1 MDILAHSLSSIE
13 YGFSDFDY
21 TKHVEF
27 IHGAN
32 NEKCYVT
39 LFKKGIKGNYHR
51 HFNYSK
57 SLVEKIEDFFN
68 VNNHTDLYMSLN
80 TFYKPQRTLET
91 LRYINT
97 LHIDLDTYKTKFTKT
112 QILMRLEEEYFNIS
126 IPRPN
131 LIIDSGRGLNLIWA
145 IEPVPSKALPLWK
158 ALMYKFF
165 NELKEFGADNS
176 ALDPT
181 RVLRV
186 IGSINS
192 KTNTEV
198 KLLDGY
204 SYKYSLKE
212 LKEEY
217 LPEVN
222 KKVKKER
229 KVINFFSPS
238 SLERARIE
246 DLERLCKLRNYDL
259 EGYREYLL
267 FYYRYL
273 LCRNFDDEY
282 ALEKVLELNSKFT
295 EPLPIREVINNTKS
309 GERYSSQGK
318 YHYSSNRLIDIF
330 NITPEE
336 QLKLNVIQG
345 KAIKYQ
351 KNNDRRKAQR
361 RNKNGLTQREQL
373 KLDKLKL
380 IFKLKEDNCS
390 NNEIAET
397 LNLSLRQVQRYIKE
411 LENTTIPEI
420 VEMKLSHKEIVDE
433 IEKEQSPKEI
443 VLNNNSLFSSKNV
456 EEQALFTVSENN
468 KSLRDNIIYL
478 SFRGS

>member
-1 MDILAHSLSSIE
+1 M
-13 YGFSDFDY
+13 
-21 TKHVEF
+21 
-27 IHGAN
+27 
-32 NEKCYVT
+32 
-39 LFKKGIKGNYHR
+39 
-51 HFNYSK
+51 
-57 SLVEKIEDFFN
+57 
-68 VNNHTDLYMSLN
+68 
-80 TFYKPQRTLET
+80 
-91 LRYINT
+91 
-97 LHIDLDTYKTKFTKT
+97 
-112 QILMRLEEEYFNIS
+112 
-126 IPRPN
+126 
-131 LIIDSGRGLNLIWA
+131 
-145 IEPVPSKALPLWK
+145 
-158 ALMYKFF
+158 
-165 NELKEFGADNS
+165 
-176 ALDPT
+176 
-181 RVLRV
+181 
-186 IGSINS
+186 
-192 KTNTEV
+192 
-198 KLLDGY
+198 
-204 SYKYSLKE
+204 
-212 LKEEY
+212 
-217 LPEVN
+217 
-222 KKVKKER
+222 
-229 KVINFFSPS
+229 
-238 SLERARIE
+238 
-246 DLERLCKLRNYDL
+246 
-259 EGYREYLL
+259 
-267 FYYRYL
+267 
-273 LCRNFDDEY
+273 
-282 ALEKVLELNSKFT
+282 LELNSKFT
-295 EPLPIREVINNTKS
+295 DPLPIREVINNTKS